1 MNGSIN
7 WIKKYVEDTN
17 SKGIVVGNSGGKDS
31 ATVIAM
37 AVKALGKDN
46 VITVAMPCN
55 SAKSDEKDAE
65 LVAKRFDVEIIK
77 LDLSDSFNQFKK
89 EINISLGERDL
100 SKEALINIKPRLR
113 MSALYAIAQ
122 TLGYL
127 VIGTGNLCERM
138 VRIYNKMGRQW
149 IWLQSN
155 CKLYSRGSFR
165 NAEKC

>member
-149 IWLQSN
+149 I
-155 CKLYSRGSFR
+155 
-165 NAEKC
+165 